1 MPESWNRT
9 QQFIIGEYTFNKGD
23 AIFILFA
30 TENGEKDFPAKI
42 LDIGVKDGETALLVA
57 WYMWRDAISENI
69 HKGDKKKWADIQGEW
84 TTKGKYYALT
94 NELQSVNLSAVQ
106 GTHEDLPGEIDTRY
120 IFFCEGTKY
129 QYRKH
134 FRKWSDVPWS
144 GEDLWWNG
152 IEEVEEE
159 EKEGAEE
166 KKVVEEDQVVEKVM
180 GSIPLSTPPGQLG
193 LKIPRSV
200 AGPMA
205 GYTLYR
211 DEHNSFVCPITGCE
225 NSYLGCEALRFVNSG
240 QS

>member
-1 MPESWNRT
+1 MPESWKRT
-9 QQFIIGEYTFNKGD
+9 QQFTLGGYTFKKGD
-23 AIFILFA
+23 PIFILFA

-69 HKGDKKKWADIQGEW
+69 HKWDKKKWADIKGEW
-84 TTKGKYYALT
+84 ATKGKNYALT
-94 NELQSVNLSAVQ
+94 NELQFVNSNSVQ
-106 GTHEDLPGEIDTRY
+106 GTHEELAREIDTRY

-129 QYRKH
+129 QYRMH

-159 EKEGAEE
+159 MEVADEKN
-166 KKVVEEDQVVEKVM
+166 VVEEDKVVKKVM

-193 LKIPRSV
+193 SKIPRSD
-200 AGPMA
+200 AGSMA

-225 NSYLGCEALRFVNSG
+225 NSYPGCEALRFVNS
-240 QS
+240 